1 MTDRTARIAGRES
14 TGGLVTGL
22 ADKLAELDRAVSRQ
36 TERFTA
42 VLDISTQISA
52 ARDVDELLL
61 LVMERLSALVGA
73 EAASLFMADEAT
85 EELWSRVLRG
95 SSLKEIRLP
104 WSAGVAGHVF
114 QTGKALLL
122 GDAYD
127 DIRFNPEIDRQSGFR
142 TRSMIAAPLR
152 HVSGKILGVIEVLHR
167 KVNVFSV
174 DDRRLV
180 EGVAHQVAAV
190 LDNVLLMEQLKKKN
204 EALKASTEALSQ
216 AVLDLDLLYELEK
229 SISSA
234 GATDDLLDKVLAR
247 ALASVGAP
255 AGSLLLVDDEAQG
268 DLYFRSARGEKAEAL
283 RALKLPAGQGIAGY
297 VADSGQTVRVAEAS
311 ASPHYDKS
319 VAKKLGLAVG
329 SVLAVPVVAD
339 GRRIGA
345 LELLNKKGGFTAA
358 DERLATLLAAQAGR
372 AIVLRRQREEGEQQQ
387 RLSAIGRMLASVLHD
402 VRTPMTVISG
412 FAELMANEN
421 DPVERRAMATTIMN
435 QLDHL
440 NAMTRETLAFARGE
454 REVLVRKVY
463 LQNFFKDVKEHLDQE
478 FKDSKVDL
486 KLQLEYLGAA
496 RFDETKLKRVIYNI
510 SRNALEA
517 MPDGGKFTIG
527 VDREGDDLVMRF
539 SDNGPGIPEEIAGRL
554 FESFVTSGKRNGTG
568 LGLAMV
574 KTVAEEH
581 GGKVTCKSRPGK
593 GTTFE
598 LRIPAGTP
606 KGA

>member
-1 MTDRTARIAGRES
+1 MTERSVRTVGRES
-14 TGGLVTGL
+14 AGGLVTGL
-22 ADKLAELDRAVSRQ
+22 ADKLSELDRAVQRQ

-52 ARDVDELLL
+52 ARDVDDLLL
-61 LVMERLSALVGA
+61 LVMERLTGLVGA
-73 EAASLFMADEAT
+73 EAATLFMADEAT

-95 SSLKEIRLP
+95 SSLKEIRIP

-114 QTGKALLL
+114 QGGKTLLL

-152 HVSGKILGVIEVLHR
+152 HVSGKVLGVIEVLHR

-190 LDNVLLMEQLKKKN
+190 LDNVLLMDQLKKKN
-204 EALKASTEALSQ
+204 EALRQSTDALSQ

-229 SISSA
+229 TISVA
-234 GATDDLLDKVLAR
+234 GATDDLLDRVLAR
-247 ALASVGAP
+247 AMTSVGAG
-255 AGSLLLVDDEAQG
+255 AGSILLSEEDEG
-268 DLYFRSARGEKAEAL
+268 DLFFRSTRGDKSDAL
-283 RALKLPAGQGIAGY
+283 HSMKLEPGRGIAGH
-297 VADSGQTVRVAEAS
+297 VAATGETVRVDDAS
-311 ASPHYDKS
+311 ESRHYDKT
-319 VAKKLGLAVG
+319 VARKLGVSIGA
-329 SVLAVPVVAD
+329 VLAVPITAE
-339 GRRIGA
+339 GQIIGA
-345 LELLNKKGGFTAA
+345 LELLNKKGGFTPA
-358 DERLATLLAAQAGR
+358 DERLATLLAGQAGR
-372 AIVLRRQREEGEQQQ
+372 AIVLRRAREKGEQQQ
-387 RLSAIGRMLASVLHD
+387 RLSAIGRMLSSVLHD

-421 DPVERRAMATTIMN
+421 DPVERRAMAETILG
-435 QLDHL
+435 QLEHL

-454 REVLVRKVY
+454 RTVLVRKVY
-463 LQNFFKDVKEHLDQE
+463 LQNFFKDVRAHLEQE
-478 FKDSKVDL
+478 FKPTQVEL
-486 KLQLEYLGAA
+486 KLQVDYTGVA

-510 SRNALEA
+510 ARNAIEA
-517 MPDGGKFTIG
+517 MPGGGKFTLT
-527 VDREGDDLVMRF
+527 VDRVGDELVMKF
-539 SDNGPGIPEEIAGRL
+539 ADNGPGIPEDIAPRL
-554 FESFVTSGKRNGTG
+554 FEEFVTSGKRNGTG

-581 GGKVTCKSRPGK
+581 GGTVTCKSRPGK

-598 LRIPAGTP
+598 LKIPAGTP
-606 KGA
+606 N